1 MLERLNEWGF
11 ALGQLLEG
19 QLVRGSAAAILVVF
33 VAGLVTSLTPC
44 VYPMYP
50 VMVPYILGAAEG
62 SRRKAFLLSTVYV
75 LGLALVY
82 TSLGIA
88 AALLGKTFGR
98 MTDTPWVPGIF
109 GVIIVLFG
117 LEMLDVFT
125 LRLPSFLT
133 GIQSAGTLRGGY
145 PGALLLGIAAGFVAA
160 PCTAPVLGVLLTYVA
175 AQHQVVW
182 GGLLT
187 FVFSLGMGFLLLL
200 LGAFAGLIGSM
211 PKPGRWMVA
220 IKIAMGIVMVAIGA
234 AFVWIAISRL
244 LGRGSV
250 A

>member
-11 ALGQLLEG
+11 ALGQLLQG
-19 QLVRGSAAAILVVF
+19 QLERGSAAAILVVF
-33 VAGLVTSLTPC
+33 LAGLVTSLTPC

-50 VMVPYILGAAEG
+50 VMVPYIWGAAEG
-62 SRRKAFLLSTVYV
+62 NRRKAFLLSSVYV

-145 PGALLLGIAAGFVAA
+145 LGALLLGVAAGFVAA

-244 LGRGSV
+244 LGRGG